1 MRTARAGAVR
11 RTAHVGAP
19 VKPQLK
25 RALLALVA
33 GLAAWMLVA
42 TVLNVALRL
51 ALPSYAA
58 GEPTMTFTR
67 GMLIARLAIA
77 VITSLAAGATTAL
90 IAPRNAW
97 VPWTLGVLLLVMF
110 VPEHL
115 KLWHVFP
122 VWYHLTFLVTLAP
135 LILIGWRLW
144 LLRAGPRHSEG
155 R

>member
-1 MRTARAGAVR
+1 MAY
-11 RTAHVGAP
+11 VGAP
-19 VKPQLK
+19 VKPDLK

-33 GLAAWMLVA
+33 GLAAWVLVA
-42 TVLNVALRL
+42 TLLDVALRL
-51 ALPSYAA
+51 ALPGYAA

-67 GMLIARLAIA
+67 GMLIARLTLA

-90 IAPRNAW
+90 IAPRSAW
-97 VPWTLGVLLLVMF
+97 VPWTLGVLLLVIF

-122 VWYHLTFLVTLAP
+122 AWYHLSFLVTLVP

-144 LLRAGPRHSEG
+144 LLRAGARHSEG